1 MTRSTLGPALDLT
14 LTGAR
19 VLRPDGF
26 DGGALSVSGGVIAD
40 APAGRQVDLSDCLV
54 LPGLIDVHG
63 DGFERHMA
71 PRRGALREAANGVI
85 ATAAELA
92 VNGITTG
99 VMAQFFS
106 WEGGLRS
113 PEFAASVFDAV
124 GAARHS
130 LPIDL
135 HLQLR
140 LETHM
145 MDDFPQVLDMV
156 AAHDISYVVLND
168 HLPHKR
174 LSEGRKP
181 PRLTGQ
187 ALKSG
192 RSPEKLL
199 ALMQGLH
206 ARTAEVPEAVAA
218 LCQTLTARGV
228 RLGSHDDHTAKARAN
243 WRAMG
248 VHVSEFPETSEA
260 AVAARQGGDAVVLGA
275 PNVVRGASHAGNA
288 SATELVREG
297 LCDALASDYHYPAMR
312 QAVWRLV
319 DQDILRLEDA
329 WALVSSGP
337 ARVLGLTDRGALEDG
352 KRADILV
359 LEADTRRVGAVI
371 SGGHIAYLTGRIAAR
386 FLA

>member
-1 MTRSTLGPALDLT
+1 MTRPTLGPALDLT

-19 VLRPDGF
+19 VLRPGGF

-40 APAGRQVDLSDCLV
+40 APAGRQVDLTGCLV

-71 PRRGALREAANGVI
+71 PRRGALREAENGVI

-113 PEFAASVFDAV
+113 PEFAASVFGAV
-124 GAARHS
+124 GAVRDS
-130 LPIDL
+130 LPVDL
-135 HLQLR
+135 QLQLR

-206 ARTAEVPEAVAA
+206 ARSSEVPEAVAA
-218 LCQTLTARGV
+218 LCQRLTARGV
-228 RLGSHDDHTAKARAN
+228 RLGSHDDHTAEVRAD

-248 VHVSEFPETSEA
+248 VHVSEFPETFEA
-260 AVAARQGGDAVVLGA
+260 ASAARQGGDAVVLGA

-319 DQDILRLEDA
+319 EQDILTLQDA

-337 ARVLGLTDRGALEDG
+337 ARVLGLTDRGVLEQG
-352 KRADILV
+352 KRADLLV
-359 LEADTRRVGAVI
+359 LDADTRRVGAVI
-371 SGGHIAYLTGRIAAR
+371 SGGHVAYLTGRIAAR